1 MRGDTMRL
9 SVLAVAAMRVCVA
22 ATVSA
27 LSCLPAA
34 AQQIDYS
41 KVEIKTTDLGHGVY
55 LLGWQGGD
63 SLILV
68 GDDGVLLVDTS
79 VALMGDKIKGAI
91 AKVSD
96 KPIKLIIN
104 THAHADHFGA
114 NEALAKGGASI
125 VAHDNLRERMA
136 KGQYLAAFKQ
146 TIPPSPPAALP
157 TLTYADAMTLHFGGE
172 TVQLFHPPGAHTDN
186 DTLVHFKRANV
197 IHASGTIGGDG
208 GYPFFDMS
216 SGGSL
221 AGMIAAEDKMLSLAD
236 DKTRIVA
243 DEGNPASTETLKAS
257 RDMLVTLRARVQRL
271 IDEGKSEDQAVATKP
286 TKDFDGKWVHP
297 GNFVTGDTMTR
308 LAYQSLKGVRPPTA
322 P

>member
-1 MRGDTMRL
+1 MRL

-41 KVEIKTTDLGHGVY
+41 KLEIKTTDLGHGVY

-136 KGQYLAAFKQ
+136 KGQYLAAFNQ

-157 TLTYADAMTLHFGGE
+157 TLTYADAMTLHFDGE
-172 TVQLFHPPGAHTDN
+172 TVQLFHPPNAHTDN

-197 IHASGTIGGDG
+197 IHASGTIGGNG

-221 AGMIAAEDKMLSLAD
+221 AGTIAAEEKMLSMSD
-236 DKTRIVA
+236 DTTRIVA
-243 DEGNPASTETLKAS
+243 DEGDPASKADLKAS
-257 RDMLVTLRARVQRL
+257 RDALVMIKARVQKI
-271 IDEGKSEDQAVATKP
+271 IDEGKSEAEAIAAKP
-286 TKDFDGKWVHP
+286 TQDLDARWAPRGGFLS
-297 GNFVTGDTMTR
+297 GDVITR
-308 LAYQSLKGVRPPTA
+308 MAYQSLKGVSPPA
-322 P
+322 RK

>member
-1 MRGDTMRL
+1 
-9 SVLAVAAMRVCVA
+9 
-22 ATVSA
+22 
-27 LSCLPAA
+27 LPAA

-41 KVEIKTTDLGHGVY
+41 KLEIKTTDLGHGVY

-96 KPIKLIIN
+96 KPIKVIIN

-125 VAHDNLRERMA
+125 VAHDNLRQRMA
-136 KGQYLAAFKQ
+136 MGQYLAAFKQ

-157 TLTYADAMTLHFGGE
+157 TLTYADAMTLHFDGE

-271 IDEGKSEDQAVATKP
+271 IDEGKSEDEAVATKP

>member
-1 MRGDTMRL
+1 VTW
-9 SVLAVAAMRVCVA
+9 RVCVA

-27 LSCLPAA
+27 LFSVAAA
-34 AQQIDYS
+34 AQGIDYS
-41 KVEIKTTDLGHGVY
+41 KLEIKTTDLGHGVY

-79 VALMGDKIKGAI
+79 VAPMGDKIKAAI
-91 AKVSD
+91 ARVSS
-96 KPIKLIIN
+96 KPIRVIVN

-114 NEALAKGGASI
+114 NEALAKGGATI
-125 VAHDNLRERMA
+125 VAHDKLRERMA
-136 KGQYLAAFKQ
+136 RGFTAFNQ
-146 TIPPSPPAALP
+146 VIPPSLPAALP
-157 TLTYADAMTLHFGGE
+157 TVTYADAMTLHFDGE
-172 TVQLFHPPGAHTDN
+172 TVQLFHPPNAHTDS
-186 DTLVHFKRANV
+186 DTLVHFTRANV

-208 GYPFFDMS
+208 GYPFFDMG

-221 AGMIAAEDKMLSLAD
+221 AGTVVAQDKMLSLAD

-243 DEGNPASTETLKAS
+243 DEGDPASTETLKAS

-271 IDEGKSEDQAVATKP
+271 IDEGKSENETVAAKP
-286 TKDFDGKWVHP
+286 TKDFDAKWVHQ

-308 LAYQSLKGVRPPTA
+308 LAYQSLKGVTPPTT
-322 P
+322 PR

>member
-1 MRGDTMRL
+1 MRL
-9 SVLAVAAMRVCVA
+9 SVLAVAATRVCVA

-27 LSCLPAA
+27 LSCLTAA

-41 KVEIKTTDLGHGVY
+41 KLEIKTTDLGHGVY

-68 GDDGVLLVDTS
+68 GNDGVLLVDTS

-157 TLTYADAMTLHFGGE
+157 TLTYADAMTLHFDGE

-271 IDEGKSEDQAVATKP
+271 IDEGKSEDEAVATKP

-297 GNFVTGDTMTR
+297 GNFVTGDAMTR

>member
-1 MRGDTMRL
+1 MMRL
-9 SVLAVAAMRVCVA
+9 PSLAVTVPRICVA
-22 ATVSA
+22 ATLGA
-27 LSCLPAA
+27 LSCSPAG
-34 AQQIDYS
+34 AQGIDYS
-41 KVEIKTTDLGHGVY
+41 TLEIKATDLGHGVY

-79 VALMGDKIKGAI
+79 VAAMGDKIQAAI

-114 NEALAKGGASI
+114 NEALAKGGATI
-125 VAHDNLRERMA
+125 VAHDKLRERMA
-136 KGQYLAAFKQ
+136 RGFTAFNQ
-146 TIPPSPPAALP
+146 AIPPSPPAALP
-157 TLTYADAMTLHFGGE
+157 TVVYTDAITLHFDGE
-172 TVQLFHPPGAHTDN
+172 TVQLFHPPNAHTDS

-208 GYPFFDMS
+208 GYPFFDIG

-221 AGMIAAEDKMLSLAD
+221 AGTIVAEDKMLSLAD
-236 DKTRIVA
+236 DETRIVA
-243 DEGNPASTETLKAS
+243 DEGDPASTATLKAS
-257 RDMLVTLRARVQRL
+257 RDMLVTLRARVQNL
-271 IDEGKSEDQAVATKP
+271 IDEGKSEDEAVASKP
-286 TKDFDGKWVHP
+286 TNDFDAQWVHQ

-308 LAYQSLKGVRPPTA
+308 LAYQSLKAPTT

>member
-1 MRGDTMRL
+1 M
-9 SVLAVAAMRVCVA
+9 AATRVWVA
-22 ATVSA
+22 ATFSVLFCS
-27 LSCLPAA
+27 PAV
-34 AQQIDYS
+34 AQRIDYS
-41 KVEIKTTDLGHGVY
+41 TLEIKTTDLGHGVY

-79 VALMGDKIKGAI
+79 VAAMGDKIKA
-91 AKVSD
+91 AVARVSD
-96 KPIKLIIN
+96 RPITLIIN

-114 NEALAKGGASI
+114 NEALAKGGARI
-125 VAHDNLRERMA
+125 IAHDNLRERMA
-136 KGQYLAAFKQ
+136 KGQYLAAFNQ

-157 TLTYADAMTLHFGGE
+157 TFTYADAMTLYFDGE

-208 GYPFFDMS
+208 GYPFFAMS

-221 AGMIAAEDKMLSLAD
+221 AGMIVAENKMLSLSD

-243 DEGNPASTETLKAS
+243 DEGDPATTETLKAS
-257 RDMLVTLRARVQRL
+257 RDMLVTLRARVQKL
-271 IDEGKSEDQAVATKP
+271 IDEGRSEDEVVAAKP
-286 TKDFDGKWVHP
+286 TKDFDARWVHQ

-308 LAYQSLKGVRPPTA
+308 LAYQSLKGVRPRTTP
-322 P
+322 